1 MNVKIQGGGNGT
13 YANTG
18 SCVAVTNY
26 LQHEDLERM
35 KKGEEVQPFFNQ
47 FRDYVSS
54 REVTFKIDNNKAKLS
69 QTDAKFYVI
78 TVSPSEKELRCMG
91 RTPQERAEALQ
102 WYIRQDVMRNYAEGF
117 GKGLRSDDVEYYAK
131 IHFNRDGDSD
141 SDMHAHIIVSRKD
154 RSNTKKLS
162 PKTNH
167 TGKKNCGNVKGG
179 FDRTDFFRKCE
190 TSFDKRTGYDRAPE
204 QTFDYLNTMK
214 NGTPEEIFQKKEW
227 AERVNHERLER
238 MKAEW
243 SRSLQEQHQEQGRE
257 ESQQQG
263 NSISQVPEIDQTP
276 QRKKQ
281 LEEELDQPRKRSR
294 GFGMGM

>member
-190 TSFDKRTGYDRAPE
+190 SSFDRRMGFDREPE
-204 QTFDYLNTMK
+204 ESFDYLNAVK
-214 NGTPEEIFQKKEW
+214 NGSPAEIARQVERAERIRKEKWDNLKAELQSRQEPEESKI
-227 AERVNHERLER
+227 
-238 MKAEW
+238 
-243 SRSLQEQHQEQGRE
+243 
-257 ESQQQG
+257 QQ
-263 NSISQVPEIDQTP
+263 VEKT
-276 QRKKQ
+276 RH
-281 LEEELDQPRKRSR
+281 
-294 GFGMGM
+294 